1 MNEGPLIV
9 KPALSA
15 TGVGLEVL
23 DSKENVTA
31 YSKRFS
37 DLLKLENYIVQ
48 PLIESIKTE
57 GEWSLIF
64 IAGAYSH
71 SIHKAPKKGDVMVHA
86 ERGGSLNFK
95 QAPLDLV
102 EEASKA
108 IPSILKAFESQSNK
122 ANYVPLYLRC
132 DFIKD
137 STQDKYLLSESE
149 GVEPELFF
157 RAKPS
162 SEETFVEALENYFS
176 GSIFE

>member
-86 ERGGSLNFK
+86 E
-95 QAPLDLV
+95 
-102 EEASKA
+102 
-108 IPSILKAFESQSNK
+108 SI
-122 ANYVPLYLRC
+122 V
-132 DFIKD
+132 D
-137 STQDKYLLSESE
+137 
-149 GVEPELFF
+149 
-157 RAKPS
+157 
-162 SEETFVEALENYFS
+162 
-176 GSIFE
+176 